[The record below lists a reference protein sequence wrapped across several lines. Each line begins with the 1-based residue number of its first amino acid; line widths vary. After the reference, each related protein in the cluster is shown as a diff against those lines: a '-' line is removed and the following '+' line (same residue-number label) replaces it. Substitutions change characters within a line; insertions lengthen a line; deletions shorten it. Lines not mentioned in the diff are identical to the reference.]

1 MKTNSLAKFSLTI
14 IAAMVLAACGS
25 SGGSDSPSTN
35 STASTTAAQ
44 AAAKKAA
51 DEAAA
56 AKKAADEAAAA
67 KKAADEAAAA
77 KKAADEAAAAKKAAD
92 EAAAAKK
99 AADEA
104 AAKKAADEAAAK
116 KAAAALAAE
125 NSDRKA
131 DNAVLRPTPTGSD
144 LLEKSSVGAK
154 NVVKNKSNLTTNYS
168 SDTDSTSNTPE
179 LMNVQSPD
187 KDLRTLVVGKA
198 PDKTGTVQVT
208 YLAGLENLKAAPEG
222 GKLTFEAAV
231 KAKKDDKAKDDK
243 AKDNKAK
250 DDKATVSVY
259 TVEKGRKNYTENY
272 GGKIADPEK
281 KTVADPAD
289 TDKLREPDHTSIV
302 GQMYGAKI
310 TDVKEDGKETNA
322 PFTQKPYKNVQYGSL
337 TSALHAQDI
346 STLGDGDEKDT
357 KIAKYGYTGTPGT
370 EDNYF
375 YRLNEN
381 NMDVAGLKKLK
392 NDNPNTVLKY
402 DGHAV
407 TYGID
412 NSWTGEAKA
421 KTNSVPTAI
430 VAAEK
435 APESGLISGTHVTA
449 KINLNTNA
457 VEGNLYNKWYDGAL
471 KGDKDVRL
479 VDFTGSMSD
488 NGNIAGTS
496 HNNIN
501 NTGGLFGASL
511 NKEATEMGGV
521 VSSNDHTAG
530 NKWGAV
536 FGAQLTG
543 RETVPSVKPAT
554 PADPVKPADEPS
566 INSSGNVTR

>member
-67 KKAADEAAAA
+67 KEAAA
-77 KKAADEAAAAKKAAD
+77 KKAADE
-92 EAAAAKK
+92 AAAKK

-144 LLEKSSVGAK
+144 LLKESSVGAK
-154 NVVKNKSNLTTNYS
+154 NVVKNDSNLTTNFS
-168 SDTDSTSNTPE
+168 SKTDSTSNTPE

-187 KDLRTLVVGKA
+187 NELKTLVVGQA
-198 PDKTGTVQVT
+198 VDKKDGKVKVA
-208 YLAGLENLKAAPEG
+208 YLAGLDKLKAAPTD
-222 GKLTFEAAV
+222 GKLTFEAAA

-243 AKDNKAK
+243 AKAK
-250 DDKATVSVY
+250 DDKVTVSVY
-259 TVEKGRKNYTENY
+259 TVEAGRKNYTENY

-479 VDFTGSMSD
+479 VDFTGSMSE

-496 HNNIN
+496 HNNID

-530 NKWGAV
+530 GKWGAV

>member
-1 MKTNSLAKFSLTI
+1 MKTNSSAKFSLTI

-44 AAAKKAA
+44 
-51 DEAAA
+51 AA

-243 AKDNKAK
+243 AKDDKAKDNKAK

-346 STLGDGDEKDT
+346 STLENGGEVDT

-412 NSWTGEAKA
+412 NSWVGPAKN

-479 VDFTGSMSD
+479 VDFTGSMSE

-521 VSSNDHTAG
+521 VSSNDHTAEG
-530 NKWGAV
+530 KWGAV

-543 RETVPSVKPAT
+543 RETVPSAKPAT

>member
-77 KKAADEAAAAKKAAD
+77 KKAADEAAAKKAAD
-92 EAAAAKK
+92 EVAAKK

-116 KAAAALAAE
+116 KAAALAAE

-144 LLEKSSVGAK
+144 LLKKSSVGAK
-154 NVVKNKSNLTTNYS
+154 NVVKNSSNLTTNFS
-168 SDTDSTSNTPE
+168 SKTDSTSNTPE

-187 KDLRTLVVGKA
+187 KDLKTLVVGQA
-198 PDKTGTVQVT
+198 PDNKGTVKVA
-208 YLAGLENLKAAPEG
+208 YLAGLENLSKAAPTD

-243 AKDNKAK
+243 AKD
-250 DDKATVSVY
+250 DKATVSVY
-259 TVEKGRKNYTENY
+259 TVQAGRKNYTENY
-272 GGKIADPEK
+272 GDDPK
-281 KTVADPAD
+281 S
-289 TDKLREPDHTSIV
+289 KLKVLNAKGEDASAGNELRKPKSDNTSIV

-310 TDVKEDGKETNA
+310 TNVKEDGEETNA

-346 STLGDGDEKDT
+346 STLENGGEADT

-412 NSWTGEAKA
+412 NSWVGPD
-421 KTNSVPTAI
+421 KTKVNSVPTAI

-471 KGDKDVRL
+471 KGVKDVRL
-479 VDFTGSMSD
+479 VDFTGSMSE

-496 HNNIN
+496 HNNID

-521 VSSNDHTAG
+521 VSSNDHTAEG
-530 NKWGAV
+530 KWGAV

-543 RETVPSVKPAT
+543 RETVPSAKPAT

>member
-1 MKTNSLAKFSLTI
+1 MDVEGKELE
-14 IAAMVLAACGS
+14 G
-25 SGGSDSPSTN
+25 
-35 STASTTAAQ
+35 
-44 AAAKKAA
+44 
-51 DEAAA
+51 EAVDA
-56 AKKAADEAAAA
+56 
-67 KKAADEAAAA
+67 
-77 KKAADEAAAAKKAAD
+77 
-92 EAAAAKK
+92 
-99 AADEA
+99 
-104 AAKKAADEAAAK
+104 
-116 KAAAALAAE
+116 
-125 NSDRKA
+125 N
-131 DNAVLRPTPTGSD
+131 
-144 LLEKSSVGAK
+144 
-154 NVVKNKSNLTTNYS
+154 
-168 SDTDSTSNTPE
+168 
-179 LMNVQSPD
+179 
-187 KDLRTLVVGKA
+187 
-198 PDKTGTVQVT
+198 
-208 YLAGLENLKAAPEG
+208 
-222 GKLTFEAAV
+222 
-231 KAKKDDKAKDDK
+231 
-243 AKDNKAK
+243 
-250 DDKATVSVY
+250 
-259 TVEKGRKNYTENY
+259 
-272 GGKIADPEK
+272 
-281 KTVADPAD
+281 
-289 TDKLREPDHTSIV
+289 KLRKLDGTTTIV

-310 TDVKEDGKETNA
+310 TDDSVADATTTKKTNA

-337 TSALHAQDI
+337 TSALHAQSI
-346 STLGDGDEKDT
+346 STLLDGGEAGT
-357 KIAKYGYTGTPGT
+357 KIAKYGYTGTPNT

-412 NSWTGEAKA
+412 NSWIGEAKA
-421 KTNSVPTAI
+421 NSVPTAI

-435 APESGLISGTHVTA
+435 ATKLGLISGTHVTA

-479 VDFTGSMSD
+479 VDFTGSMSE

>member
-56 AKKAADEAAAA
+56 AKKAADQ
-67 KKAADEAAAA
+67 
-77 KKAADEAAAAKKAAD
+77 
-92 EAAAAKK
+92 AAAAKK

-116 KAAAALAAE
+116 KAADEAAAKKAADEAAAALAAE

-144 LLEKSSVGAK
+144 LLKESSVGAK
-154 NVVKNKSNLTTNYS
+154 NVVKNSSNLTTNYS
-168 SDTDSTSNTPE
+168 SAKDSASNTPE

-187 KDLRTLVVGKA
+187 KDLKTLVVGQA
-198 PDKTGTVQVT
+198 VDKKDGKVKVVYLDGLKQ
-208 YLAGLENLKAAPEG
+208 LAGESKDGKVDLKQV
-222 GKLTFEAAV
+222 AV
-231 KAKKDDKAKDDK
+231 PGDKDKKADTA
-243 AKDNKAK
+243 
-250 DDKATVSVY
+250 VY
-259 TVEKGRKNYTENY
+259 TVEAKRKNYTENY
-272 GGKIADPEK
+272 DVNVLDVTTGSVKEAKEAIDKARKPDGK
-281 KTVADPAD
+281 T
-289 TDKLREPDHTSIV
+289 IV

-310 TDVKEDGKETNA
+310 TDGKVVDATTEEETNA
-322 PFTQKPYKNVQYGSL
+322 PFTLKSYKNVQYGSL

-346 STLGDGDEKDT
+346 SKLGDGGEVENT
-357 KIAKYGYTGTPGT
+357 KIAKYGYTGTVGT

-381 NMDVAGLKKLK
+381 NMDVDGLKKLK
-392 NDNPNTVLKY
+392 NDNPNTVLQY

-412 NSWTGEAKA
+412 SKWNGPDKA
-421 KTNSVPTAI
+421 NGGRTPTAI
-430 VAAEK
+430 VAADK
-435 APESGLISGTHVTA
+435 ADGSALFSGTHVTA

-471 KGDKDVRL
+471 KDFKDVRL
-479 VDFTGSMSD
+479 VDFTGSMSE

-496 HNNIN
+496 HNNID

-530 NKWGAV
+530 GKWGAV

-554 PADPVKPADEPS
+554 PADPVKPEPS
-566 INSSGNVTR
+566 INSSGNAK

>member
-56 AKKAADEAAAA
+56 AKKAADEAVA
-67 KKAADEAAAA
+67 KKAADE
-77 KKAADEAAAAKKAAD
+77 
-92 EAAAAKK
+92 AAAKK

-116 KAAAALAAE
+116 KAADEAAAALAAE

-154 NVVKNKSNLTTNYS
+154 NVVKNNSNLTTNYS
-168 SDTDSTSNTPE
+168 SNTDSTSNTPE

-187 KDLRTLVVGKA
+187 KDLKTLVVGQA
-198 PDKTGTVQVT
+198 PDNKGTVKVA
-208 YLAGLENLKAAPEG
+208 YLAGLENLSKAAPTD

-243 AKDNKAK
+243 A
-250 DDKATVSVY
+250 TVSVY
-259 TVEKGRKNYTENY
+259 TVQAGRKNYTENY
-272 GGKIADPEK
+272 GDGDDPK
-281 KTVADPAD
+281 S
-289 TDKLREPDHTSIV
+289 KLKVLNAKGEDASAGNELRKPKSDNTSIV

-310 TDVKEDGKETNA
+310 TNVKEDGEETNA

-346 STLGDGDEKDT
+346 STLENGDEVDT

-412 NSWTGEAKA
+412 NSWVGPAKPKA
-421 KTNSVPTAI
+421 NSVPTAI

-435 APESGLISGTHVTA
+435 APELGLISGTHVTA
-449 KINLNTNA
+449 KINLNTNV

-479 VDFTGSMSD
+479 VDFTGSMSE

-530 NKWGAV
+530 GKWGAV

-543 RETVPSVKPAT
+543 RETVPSAKVT
-554 PADPVKPADEPS
+554 PADPVKPVELEPS

>member
-56 AKKAADEAAAA
+56 AKKAADEAAA
-67 KKAADEAAAA
+67 KE
-77 KKAADEAAAAKKAAD
+77 
-92 EAAAAKK
+92 AAAKK

-116 KAAAALAAE
+116 KAADEAAAALAAE

-154 NVVKNKSNLTTNYS
+154 NVVKNRSNLTTNYS
-168 SDTDSTSNTPE
+168 SAKDSTSNTPE

-187 KDLRTLVVGKA
+187 KELKTLVVGQA
-198 PDKTGTVQVT
+198 VDKKDGKVKVT
-208 YLAGLENLKAAPEG
+208 SLAGLENLSKAAPTD

-243 AKDNKAK
+243 AKDDKAKDDKAK

-259 TVEKGRKNYTENY
+259 TVQAGRKNYTENY
-272 GGKIADPEK
+272 GDDPK
-281 KTVADPAD
+281 S
-289 TDKLREPDHTSIV
+289 KLKVLNAKGEDASAGNELRKPKSDNTSIV

-310 TDVKEDGKETNA
+310 TNVKEDGEETNA

-357 KIAKYGYTGTPGT
+357 KIAKYGYTGTEGT

-412 NSWTGEAKA
+412 NSWVGPAKPKA
-421 KTNSVPTAI
+421 NSVPTAI
-430 VAAEK
+430 VAAET
-435 APESGLISGTHVTA
+435 AAESGLSLISGTHVTA
-449 KINLNTNA
+449 KINLNTNV

-471 KGDKDVRL
+471 KGVKDVRL
-479 VDFTGSMSD
+479 VDFTGSMSE

-530 NKWGAV
+530 GKWGAV

-543 RETVPSVKPAT
+543 RETVPSAKPAT

>member
-77 KKAADEAAAAKKAAD
+77 KKAADEAAAKKAAD

-104 AAKKAADEAAAK
+104 AAAK
-116 KAAAALAAE
+116 KAAALAAE

-187 KDLRTLVVGKA
+187 NELKTLVVGKA
-198 PDKTGTVQVT
+198 PDNKGKVKVA
-208 YLAGLENLKAAPEG
+208 YLAGLENLSKAAPTD

-231 KAKKDDKAKDDK
+231 KAKKDDKAKDDKAKDDK

-346 STLGDGDEKDT
+346 STLGDGDETDT

-412 NSWTGEAKA
+412 NSWVGPAKPKA
-421 KTNSVPTAI
+421 NSVPTAI
-430 VAAEK
+430 LAAEK
-435 APESGLISGTHVTA
+435 APELGLISGTHVTA
-449 KINLNTNA
+449 KINLNTNV

-479 VDFTGSMSD
+479 VDFTGSMSE

-521 VSSNDHTAG
+521 VSSNDHTAEG
-530 NKWGAV
+530 KWGAV

-543 RETVPSVKPAT
+543 RETVPSAKPAT

>member
-44 AAAKKAA
+44 
-51 DEAAA
+51 AA

-231 KAKKDDKAKDDK
+231 KAKKDDKAKDDKAKDDK

-479 VDFTGSMSD
+479 VDFTGSMSE

-496 HNNIN
+496 HNNID

-530 NKWGAV
+530 GKWGAV

>member
-44 AAAKKAA
+44 
-51 DEAAA
+51 
-56 AKKAADEAAAA
+56 
-67 KKAADEAAAA
+67 
-77 KKAADEAAAAKKAAD
+77 
-92 EAAAAKK
+92 AAAKK

-154 NVVKNKSNLTTNYS
+154 NVVKNSSNLTTNFS
-168 SDTDSTSNTPE
+168 SKTDSTSNTPE

-187 KDLRTLVVGKA
+187 NELKTLVVGKA
-198 PDKTGTVQVT
+198 PDNKGTVKVA
-208 YLAGLENLKAAPEG
+208 YLAGLENLSKAAPTD

-243 AKDNKAK
+243 AKN
-250 DDKATVSVY
+250 DKATVSVY
-259 TVEKGRKNYTENY
+259 TVQAGRKNYTENY
-272 GGKIADPEK
+272 GDGDDPK
-281 KTVADPAD
+281 S
-289 TDKLREPDHTSIV
+289 KLKVLNAKGEDASAGNELRKPKSDNTSIV

-310 TDVKEDGKETNA
+310 TNVKEDGEETNA

-346 STLGDGDEKDT
+346 STLENGDEADT
-357 KIAKYGYTGTPGT
+357 KIAKYGYTGTPNT

-435 APESGLISGTHVTA
+435 ATKLGLISGTHVTA

-479 VDFTGSMSD
+479 VDFTGSMSE

-521 VSSNDHTAG
+521 VSSNDHTAEG
-530 NKWGAV
+530 KWGAV

-543 RETVPSVKPAT
+543 RETVPSAKPVT
-554 PADPVKPADEPS
+554 PADPVKPEPS

>member
-44 AAAKKAA
+44 
-51 DEAAA
+51 
-56 AKKAADEAAAA
+56 
-67 KKAADEAAAA
+67 AAA

-243 AKDNKAK
+243 AKDDKAKDDKAKDDKAKDDKAKDNKAK

-272 GGKIADPEK
+272 DGKIADISDPNNV
-281 KTVADPAD
+281 TVAKPAD

-479 VDFTGSMSD
+479 VDFTGSMSE

-496 HNNIN
+496 HNNID

-530 NKWGAV
+530 GKWGAV

>member
-56 AKKAADEAAAA
+56 AKKAADQ
-67 KKAADEAAAA
+67 
-77 KKAADEAAAAKKAAD
+77 
-92 EAAAAKK
+92 AAAAKK

-116 KAAAALAAE
+116 KAADEAAAALAVE

-154 NVVKNKSNLTTNYS
+154 NVVKNRSNLTTNYS
-168 SDTDSTSNTPE
+168 SAKDSTSNTPE

-187 KDLRTLVVGKA
+187 NELKTLVVGQA
-198 PDKTGTVQVT
+198 ADDKGKVKVA
-208 YLAGLENLKAAPEG
+208 YLGGLENLKAAPAD

-231 KAKKDDKAKDDK
+231 KAKDDKAKDK
-243 AKDNKAK
+243 
-250 DDKATVSVY
+250 VSVY
-259 TVEKGRKNYTENY
+259 TVEAGRKNYTENY
-272 GGKIADPEK
+272 DVNILNVTTGSVEEAKEAIDKARKPDGK
-281 KTVADPAD
+281 T
-289 TDKLREPDHTSIV
+289 IV

-310 TDVKEDGKETNA
+310 TDGEVLDATTEEKTNA
-322 PFTQKPYKNVQYGSL
+322 PFTLKSYENVQYGSL
-337 TSALHAQDI
+337 TSALHAQSI
-346 STLGDGDEKDT
+346 SDLADGVLKDKS
-357 KIAKYGYTGTPGT
+357 KIAKYGYTGTEGT

-392 NDNPNTVLKY
+392 NDNPNTVLQY

-412 NSWTGEAKA
+412 SKWNGPDKA
-421 KTNSVPTAI
+421 NGGRTPTAI
-430 VAAEK
+430 VAADK
-435 APESGLISGTHVTA
+435 ADGSALFSGTHVTA

-471 KGDKDVRL
+471 KDFKDVRL
-479 VDFTGSMSD
+479 VDFTGSMSE

-521 VSSNDHTAG
+521 VSSNDHTAEG
-530 NKWGAV
+530 KWGAV

-543 RETVPSVKPAT
+543 RETVA
-554 PADPVKPADEPS
+554 PVKTVTSTTEPS
-566 INSSGNVTR
+566 INSSGNAK

>member
-77 KKAADEAAAAKKAAD
+77 KE
-92 EAAAAKK
+92 AAAKK

-116 KAAAALAAE
+116 KAADEAAAALAAE

-144 LLEKSSVGAK
+144 LLEESSVGAK
-154 NVVKNKSNLTTNYS
+154 NVVKNRSNLTTNYS
-168 SDTDSTSNTPE
+168 SAKDSTSNTPE

-187 KDLRTLVVGKA
+187 NELKTLVVGQVA
-198 PDKTGTVQVT
+198 DKTDGKVKVVYLDGLKQ
-208 YLAGLENLKAAPEG
+208 LAGESKDGKVDLKQVDVPG
-222 GKLTFEAAV
+222 DKGK
-231 KAKKDDKAKDDK
+231 KADTA
-243 AKDNKAK
+243 
-250 DDKATVSVY
+250 VY
-259 TVEKGRKNYTENY
+259 TVEAKRKNYTENY
-272 GGKIADPEK
+272 DVNILNVTTGSVEEAKEAIDKARKPDGK
-281 KTVADPAD
+281 T
-289 TDKLREPDHTSIV
+289 IV

-310 TDVKEDGKETNA
+310 TDGEVLDATTEEKTNA
-322 PFTQKPYKNVQYGSL
+322 PFTLKSYKNVQYGSL

-346 STLGDGDEKDT
+346 SKLEDGVGVKNT
-357 KIAKYGYTGTPGT
+357 RIAKYGYTGTEGT

-392 NDNPNTVLKY
+392 NDNPNTVLQY

-412 NSWTGEAKA
+412 SKWNGPDKA
-421 KTNSVPTAI
+421 NGGRTPTAI
-430 VAAEK
+430 VAVEK
-435 APESGLISGTHVTA
+435 ADESALFSGTHVTA

-471 KGDKDVRL
+471 KDFKDVRL
-479 VDFTGSMSD
+479 VDFTGSMSE

-521 VSSNDHTAG
+521 VSSNDHTAEG
-530 NKWGAV
+530 KWGAV

-543 RETVPSVKPAT
+543 RETVAPFKPVT
-554 PADPVKPADEPS
+554 PTTEPS
-566 INSSGNVTR
+566 INSSGNAK

>member
-67 KKAADEAAAA
+67 K
-77 KKAADEAAAAKKAAD
+77 
-92 EAAAAKK
+92 
-99 AADEA
+99 EA
-104 AAKKAADEAAAK
+104 AAKEAAAK
-116 KAAAALAAE
+116 EAAAKEAAAALAAE

-154 NVVKNKSNLTTNYS
+154 NVVKNSSNLTTNFS
-168 SDTDSTSNTPE
+168 SATDSTSNTPE

-187 KDLRTLVVGKA
+187 KDLKTLVVGKA
-198 PDKTGTVQVT
+198 PDNKGTVKVA
-208 YLAGLENLKAAPEG
+208 YLAGLENLSKAAPTD

-243 AKDNKAK
+243 AKD
-250 DDKATVSVY
+250 DKATVSVY
-259 TVEKGRKNYTENY
+259 TVQAGRKNYTENY
-272 GGKIADPEK
+272 GDGDDPK
-281 KTVADPAD
+281 S
-289 TDKLREPDHTSIV
+289 KLKVLNAKGEDASAGNELRKPKSDDTSIV

-310 TDVKEDGKETNA
+310 TNVKEDGEETNA

-346 STLGDGDEKDT
+346 STLENGDEVDT
-357 KIAKYGYTGTPGT
+357 KIAKYGYTGTLGT

-412 NSWTGEAKA
+412 NSWVGPAKA
-421 KTNSVPTAI
+421 KVNSVPTAI

-435 APESGLISGTHVTA
+435 AADSGLVSGTHVTA

-471 KGDKDVRL
+471 KGVKDVRL
-479 VDFTGSMSD
+479 VDFTGSMSE

-496 HNNIN
+496 HNNID

-543 RETVPSVKPAT
+543 RETVVPAKTGT

>member
-44 AAAKKAA
+44 
-51 DEAAA
+51 AA

-243 AKDNKAK
+243 AKDDKAKDNKAK

-289 TDKLREPDHTSIV
+289 TDKLREPDHTSF
-302 GQMYGAKI
+302 YCWS
-310 TDVKEDGKETNA
+310 
-322 PFTQKPYKNVQYGSL
+322 NV
-337 TSALHAQDI
+337 
-346 STLGDGDEKDT
+346 
-357 KIAKYGYTGTPGT
+357 
-370 EDNYF
+370 
-375 YRLNEN
+375 RCEN
-381 NMDVAGLKKLK
+381 
-392 NDNPNTVLKY
+392 
-402 DGHAV
+402 H
-407 TYGID
+407 
-412 NSWTGEAKA
+412 
-421 KTNSVPTAI
+421 
-430 VAAEK
+430 
-435 APESGLISGTHVTA
+435 
-449 KINLNTNA
+449 
-457 VEGNLYNKWYDGAL
+457 
-471 KGDKDVRL
+471 
-479 VDFTGSMSD
+479 
-488 NGNIAGTS
+488 
-496 HNNIN
+496 
-501 NTGGLFGASL
+501 
-511 NKEATEMGGV
+511 
-521 VSSNDHTAG
+521 
-530 NKWGAV
+530 
-536 FGAQLTG
+536 
-543 RETVPSVKPAT
+543 
-554 PADPVKPADEPS
+554 
-566 INSSGNVTR
+566 

>member
-67 KKAADEAAAA
+67 KKAADEAAA
-77 KKAADEAAAAKKAAD
+77 
-92 EAAAAKK
+92 KK

-116 KAAAALAAE
+116 KAADEAAAALAAE

-144 LLEKSSVGAK
+144 LLKESSVGAK
-154 NVVKNKSNLTTNYS
+154 NVVKNSSNLTTNYS
-168 SDTDSTSNTPE
+168 SAKDSASNTPE

-187 KDLRTLVVGKA
+187 KDLKTLVVGQA
-198 PDKTGTVQVT
+198 VDKKDGKVKVVYLDGLKQ
-208 YLAGLENLKAAPEG
+208 LAGESKDGKVDLKQV
-222 GKLTFEAAV
+222 AV
-231 KAKKDDKAKDDK
+231 PGDKDKKADTA
-243 AKDNKAK
+243 
-250 DDKATVSVY
+250 VY
-259 TVEKGRKNYTENY
+259 TVEAKRKNYTENY
-272 GGKIADPEK
+272 DVNVLDVTTGSVKEAKEAIDKARKPDGK
-281 KTVADPAD
+281 T
-289 TDKLREPDHTSIV
+289 IV

-310 TDVKEDGKETNA
+310 TDGKVVDATTEEETNA
-322 PFTQKPYKNVQYGSL
+322 PFTLKSYKNVQYGSL

-346 STLGDGDEKDT
+346 SKLGDGGEVENT
-357 KIAKYGYTGTPGT
+357 KIAKYGYTGTVGT

-381 NMDVAGLKKLK
+381 NMDVDGLKKLK
-392 NDNPNTVLKY
+392 NDNPNTVLQY

-412 NSWTGEAKA
+412 SKWNGKDKA
-421 KTNSVPTAI
+421 NGGRTPTAI
-430 VAAEK
+430 VAADK
-435 APESGLISGTHVTA
+435 ADGSALFSGTHVTA

-471 KGDKDVRL
+471 KDFKDVRL
-479 VDFTGSMSD
+479 VDFTGSMSE

-496 HNNIN
+496 HNNID

-530 NKWGAV
+530 GKWGAV

-543 RETVPSVKPAT
+543 RETVPSVKPKPAT

>member
-77 KKAADEAAAAKKAAD
+77 
-92 EAAAAKK
+92 
-99 AADEA
+99 
-104 AAKKAADEAAAK
+104 
-116 KAAAALAAE
+116 LAAE

-154 NVVKNKSNLTTNYS
+154 NVVKNKSNLTTNFS
-168 SDTDSTSNTPE
+168 SATDYTSNTPE

-187 KDLRTLVVGKA
+187 NELKTLVVGKA
-198 PDKTGTVQVT
+198 PDNKGTVKVA
-208 YLAGLENLKAAPEG
+208 YLAGLENLSKAAPTD

-243 AKDNKAK
+243 A
-250 DDKATVSVY
+250 TVSVY
-259 TVEKGRKNYTENY
+259 TVQAGRKNYTENY

-346 STLGDGDEKDT
+346 STLENGDEADT
-357 KIAKYGYTGTPGT
+357 KIAKYGYTGTPNT

-412 NSWTGEAKA
+412 NSWVGPAKPKA
-421 KTNSVPTAI
+421 NSVPTAI

-479 VDFTGSMSD
+479 VDFTGSMSE

-521 VSSNDHTAG
+521 VSSNDHTAEG
-530 NKWGAV
+530 KWGAV

-543 RETVPSVKPAT
+543 RETVPSAKPVT

>member
-56 AKKAADEAAAA
+56 A
-67 KKAADEAAAA
+67 
-77 KKAADEAAAAKKAAD
+77 
-92 EAAAAKK
+92 
-99 AADEA
+99 
-104 AAKKAADEAAAK
+104 
-116 KAAAALAAE
+116 LAAE

-154 NVVKNKSNLTTNYS
+154 NVVKNSSNLTTNFS
-168 SDTDSTSNTPE
+168 SATDSTSNTPE

-187 KDLRTLVVGKA
+187 KDLKTLVVGKA
-198 PDKTGTVQVT
+198 PDNKGTVKVA
-208 YLAGLENLKAAPEG
+208 YLAGLENLSKAAPTD

-243 AKDNKAK
+243 AKDDKAK

-259 TVEKGRKNYTENY
+259 TVQAGRKNYTENY
-272 GGKIADPEK
+272 GDGDDPK
-281 KTVADPAD
+281 S
-289 TDKLREPDHTSIV
+289 KLKVLNAKGEDASAGNELRKPKSDNTSIV

-310 TDVKEDGKETNA
+310 TNVKEDGEETNA

-346 STLGDGDEKDT
+346 STLENGDEVDT

-412 NSWTGEAKA
+412 NSWVGPAKPKA
-421 KTNSVPTAI
+421 NSVPTAI

-435 APESGLISGTHVTA
+435 APELGLISGTHVTA
-449 KINLNTNA
+449 KINLNTNV

-479 VDFTGSMSD
+479 VDFTGSMSE

-543 RETVPSVKPAT
+543 RETVVPAKTGT

>member
-56 AKKAADEAAAA
+56 AKKAADEAAA
-67 KKAADEAAAA
+67 
-77 KKAADEAAAAKKAAD
+77 
-92 EAAAAKK
+92 KK

-116 KAAAALAAE
+116 KAADEAAAALAAE

-154 NVVKNKSNLTTNYS
+154 NVVKNKSNLTTNFS
-168 SDTDSTSNTPE
+168 SATDYTSNTPE

-187 KDLRTLVVGKA
+187 NELKTLVVGKA
-198 PDKTGTVQVT
+198 PDNKGTVKVA
-208 YLAGLENLKAAPEG
+208 YLAGLENLSKAAPTD

-243 AKDNKAK
+243 AKDDKAK

-259 TVEKGRKNYTENY
+259 TVQAGRKNYTENY

-346 STLGDGDEKDT
+346 STLENGDEADT
-357 KIAKYGYTGTPGT
+357 KIAKYGYTGTPNT

-412 NSWTGEAKA
+412 NSWVGPAKPKA
-421 KTNSVPTAI
+421 NSVPTAI

-479 VDFTGSMSD
+479 VDFTGSMSE

-521 VSSNDHTAG
+521 VSSNDHTAEG
-530 NKWGAV
+530 KWGAV

-543 RETVPSVKPAT
+543 RETVPSAKPVT

>member
-56 AKKAADEAAAA
+56 AKKAADQ
-67 KKAADEAAAA
+67 
-77 KKAADEAAAAKKAAD
+77 
-92 EAAAAKK
+92 AAAAKK

-116 KAAAALAAE
+116 KAADEAAAKKAADEAAAALAAE

-144 LLEKSSVGAK
+144 LLKESSVGAK
-154 NVVKNKSNLTTNYS
+154 NVVKNKSNLTTNFS
-168 SDTDSTSNTPE
+168 SATDYTSNTPE

-187 KDLRTLVVGKA
+187 KDLKTLVVGQV
-198 PDKTGTVQVT
+198 PDKKDGNKVKVA
-208 YLAGLENLKAAPEG
+208 YLGGLENLSKAAPTD

-243 AKDNKAK
+243 AKDDKAK

-259 TVEKGRKNYTENY
+259 TVQAGRKNYTENY

-346 STLGDGDEKDT
+346 SELADGVKVENTKIAT
-357 KIAKYGYTGTPGT
+357 KIAKYGYTGTEGT

-412 NSWTGEAKA
+412 SKWNGGDKA
-421 KTNSVPTAI
+421 NGGSVPTAI
-430 VAAEK
+430 VAAET
-435 APESGLISGTHVTA
+435 AAESGLISGTHVTA

-471 KGDKDVRL
+471 KGVKDVRL
-479 VDFTGSMSD
+479 VDFTGSMSE

-530 NKWGAV
+530 GKWGAV

-543 RETVPSVKPAT
+543 RETVPSAKVT
-554 PADPVKPADEPS
+554 PADPVKPVEPEPS